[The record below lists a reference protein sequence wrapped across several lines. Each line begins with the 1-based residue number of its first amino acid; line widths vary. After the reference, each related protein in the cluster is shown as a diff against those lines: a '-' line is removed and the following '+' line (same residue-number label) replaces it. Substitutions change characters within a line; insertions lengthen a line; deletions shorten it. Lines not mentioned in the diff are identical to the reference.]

1 MTTILAD
8 TFQSALARLTGQEQ
22 KAAKITAFD
31 LQSDPDRPGMSLHRI
46 DASKDPNFWS
56 VRVDRDIRIIVHKLG
71 ASLALVYVG
80 HHDDAYRWAG
90 RRRMEVHPTTGAL
103 QIVEVRERVVEIA
116 APRQGDLFVTAIGSD
131 ARAHLFA
138 GLDRAAL
145 LTIGVP
151 EDWIA
156 DVLAADE
163 DQFFALTPH
172 LPPEAAEA
180 LLEFAATGSLPRAP
194 APVADPLAH
203 PDTQRRFRVM
213 EGADELRAAL
223 DAPFERWAI
232 FLHPSQRGLV
242 ERDWNGPV
250 RVVGS
255 AGTGKTVVALHRVRH
270 LLGRD
275 PKGRVLLTTFSA
287 PLAEALS
294 MKLDLLLADRP
305 GWRERV
311 TVASFETAARELVA
325 LATGRQAHVAD
336 GRLLRAMVTSAA
348 RDAGVTE
355 FSTQFLVSEWEHV
368 IDPWR
373 IDSAEAYGSVPRMGR
388 KNRLGARQRE
398 RLWQV
403 FGAVRTALAERQLT
417 TPAGLFDLAREAWEA
432 AAARPFDHVV
442 VDEAQDL
449 GVAEL
454 RFLSAVVAE
463 RPDALFFAGD
473 LGQRIFQQPFSWKGL
488 GIDVRGRSTTLRV
501 NYRTS
506 HQIRQSADRLLPRS
520 VRDVDGMEDERKG
533 TVSVFEGPDPEVRI
547 VGDVEEERR
556 AAVVFLASLA
566 AEGIGPEEIGVFV
579 RSEQEME
586 RALGVVATAG
596 LEAKTGTGGGGA
608 RSGRVLV
615 STMHLAKG
623 LEFRAV
629 LVLACDEGVLP
640 LASRVADVADEFE
653 LDEVVMTE
661 RHLLYVALT
670 RARERAFVSGIEPAS
685 EFLEDLTSV
694 GGGRWFD

>member
-1 MTTILAD
+1 MT
-8 TFQSALARLTGQEQ
+8 
-22 KAAKITAFD
+22 
-31 LQSDPDRPGMSLHRI
+31 
-46 DASKDPNFWS
+46 
-56 VRVDRDIRIIVHKLG
+56 
-71 ASLALVYVG
+71 
-80 HHDDAYRWAG
+80 
-90 RRRMEVHPTTGAL
+90 
-103 QIVEVRERVVEIA
+103 
-116 APRQGDLFVTAIGSD
+116 
-131 ARAHLFA
+131 
-138 GLDRAAL
+138 
-145 LTIGVP
+145 
-151 EDWIA
+151 
-156 DVLAADE
+156 
-163 DQFFALTPH
+163 
-172 LPPEAAEA
+172 
-180 LLEFAATGSLPRAP
+180 
-194 APVADPLAH
+194 
-203 PDTQRRFRVM
+203 
-213 EGADELRAAL
+213 
-223 DAPFERWAI
+223 
-232 FLHPSQRGLV
+232 
-242 ERDWNGPV
+242 
-250 RVVGS
+250 
-255 AGTGKTVVALHRVRH
+255 
-270 LLGRD
+270 
-275 PKGRVLLTTFSA
+275 
-287 PLAEALS
+287 
-294 MKLDLLLADRP
+294 
-305 GWRERV
+305 
-311 TVASFETAARELVA
+311 

-348 RDAGVTE
+348 ADAGITE

-373 IDSAEAYGSVPRMGR
+373 IDSVEAYGAVPRMGR

-403 FGAVRTALAERQLT
+403 FGAVRAALAEKRLT
-417 TPAGLFDLAREAWEA
+417 TPAGLFDLAREAWETA
-432 AAARPFDHVV
+432 GARPFDHVV

-454 RFLSAVVAE
+454 RFLRAVVAE

-506 HQIRQSADRLLPRS
+506 HQIRQAADRLLPRS

-547 VGDVEEERR
+547 VRDVEEERR

-566 AEGIGPEEIGVFV
+566 ADGIGPEEIGVFV

-586 RALGVVATAG
+586 RALGVVAAAG
-596 LEAKTGTGGGGA
+596 LGAKTGAGSGGD
-608 RSGRVLV
+608 RSSRVLV

-661 RHLLYVALT
+661 RQLLYVALT

-685 EFLEDLTSV
+685 EFLEDLIAPARGS
-694 GGGRWFD
+694 GFE